1 MPNKQAMATE
11 RDEATAPDAFSR
23 LRELLELRDSGAIS
37 TRTFKARKRKILTE
51 MWDESAAR
59 AAG

>member
-1 MPNKQAMATE
+1 MPNISAMDRT
-11 RDEATAPDAFSR
+11 DDDATAPDGFTR

-37 TRTFKARKRKILTE
+37 PRVFKARKRKILTA
-51 MWDESAAR
+51 MWDESATR

>member
-1 MPNKQAMATE
+1 MATE